1 MTPIKEEIFFH
12 EGFRVGAEAENAESH
27 PHKEARERV
36 LCAVYIFSK
45 SFFTVRCT
53 GKKYILVGLK
63 LSKFL

>member
-45 SFFTVRCT
+45 SFSLLDAL
-53 GKKYILVGLK
+53 GKNI
-63 LSKFL
+63 F